1 MATSSLVLA
10 ILTVV
15 MVKQGTYTIL
25 VKVRFRMFLGR
36 HRDLVDCLS
45 CLSPFVLL
53 LPKLIIWLTNL
64 SILSTMATE
73 KHSKSDFDQDRIRSL
88 LHHYHSDSAYTQLV
102 SFYIYLFVHFNK
114 IFVCP
119 CQIPCFSLFA
129 TTDRAWLI
137 IWFQTRITRHVLLE
151 EQDSPRILLE
161 IVFFILYHYT
171 FLHVVS
177 SVFIFIY
184 VYPSVR
190 RHADDFRLCRT

>member
-1 MATSSLVLA
+1 MQSPCGNGEARNV
-10 ILTVV
+10 
-15 MVKQGTYTIL
+15 YD
-25 VKVRFRMFLGR
+25 LGR
-36 HRDLVDCLS
+36 SPISNVSRSPSWLGWLS
-45 CLSPFVLL
+45 FLFKPFCFIAPKTYYLAYQSFDFERTWWRLFLKPVVRTKFDIYVLL
-53 LPKLIIWLTNL
+53 WNVCIT
-64 SILSTMATE
+64 
-73 KHSKSDFDQDRIRSL
+73 R
-88 LHHYHSDSAYTQLV
+88 TQ
-102 SFYIYLFVHFNK
+102 
-114 IFVCP
+114 IFVCL

-161 IVFFILYHYT
+161 IVFFILCHYT